1 MTAGADSIVR
11 SGVWVGLHAQRVGSS
26 PRLSCPAAGGGLNTE
41 AVQPVL
47 HSVAVASVWV
57 GPTMHKYRAHR
68 RLTSTESRHHITTAP
83 ARNPKVTSQAII
95 FTARLWSLSI
105 TSPSDRKS
113 TR

>member
-26 PRLSCPAAGGGLNTE
+26 PRLSCPAAGGGVNTE
-41 AVQPVL
+41 AVQTVL

-68 RLTSTESRHHITTAP
+68 RLTSTESRHHTTPAP
-83 ARNPKVTSQAII
+83 ARNPRVTSQAII
-95 FTARLWSLSI
+95 FPACFWWLSI
-105 TSPSDRKS
+105 PSPPECGAA
-113 TR
+113 